1 MLKYTVKRV
10 LQALIV
16 LWGVYTLTFLVV
28 HMVPGDPVQIMM
40 SKRADPAMMERIR
53 EQLGLNRPILA
64 QYVSYLGRALQGE
77 LGQSYIKGVPVT
89 QLIGTGFKTTAF
101 VGLTAYGLAILIG
114 LPIGMLAAEHRGR
127 LADRMS
133 IVFSMMMM
141 SVPGFWLAVLLQI
154 LFGLKLEWFPISGME
169 RDFWWVLPVLT
180 LAIAYSASLARMT
193 RTNVL
198 DVLSQD
204 YVRTARAK
212 GLRPRQVK
220 LIHVMKNVAIPTV
233 TLFGLQL
240 PSLLGG
246 AMILEKIF
254 SLKGVGA
261 VAIEAITNR
270 DYPVILGS
278 VLYTATI
285 FVVINL
291 TVDLLYGLLDPR
303 IRITGRS
310 DAGSCL
316 IRSSG
321 ETRYSMRPDARQ
333 WKRAAFI
340 ATPCGACAG
349 TPWR

>member
-169 RDFWWVLPVLT
+169 RDFW
-180 LAIAYSASLARMT
+180 
-193 RTNVL
+193 
-198 DVLSQD
+198 
-204 YVRTARAK
+204 
-212 GLRPRQVK
+212 
-220 LIHVMKNVAIPTV
+220 
-233 TLFGLQL
+233 
-240 PSLLGG
+240 
-246 AMILEKIF
+246 
-254 SLKGVGA
+254 
-261 VAIEAITNR
+261 
-270 DYPVILGS
+270 
-278 VLYTATI
+278 
-285 FVVINL
+285 
-291 TVDLLYGLLDPR
+291 
-303 IRITGRS
+303 
-310 DAGSCL
+310 
-316 IRSSG
+316 
-321 ETRYSMRPDARQ
+321 
-333 WKRAAFI
+333 
-340 ATPCGACAG
+340 
-349 TPWR
+349 

>member
-154 LFGLKLEWFPISGME
+154 LFGLKLEWVPH
-169 RDFWWVLPVLT
+169 
-180 LAIAYSASLARMT
+180 
-193 RTNVL
+193 
-198 DVLSQD
+198 
-204 YVRTARAK
+204 
-212 GLRPRQVK
+212 LRHGAGFLVGAAGADAGHR
-220 LIHVMKNVAIPTV
+220 
-233 TLFGLQL
+233 LFGVPCPDDADQCA
-240 PSLLGG
+240 GC
-246 AMILEKIF
+246 
-254 SLKGVGA
+254 A
-261 VAIEAITNR
+261 VAGLCPDGPGQGPAAPAGEA
-270 DYPVILGS
+270 
-278 VLYTATI
+278 
-285 FVVINL
+285 
-291 TVDLLYGLLDPR
+291 DPCDEKCCHPHGDAFWPAAAQPF
-303 IRITGRS
+303 GRRH
-310 DAGSCL
+310 D
-316 IRSSG
+316 
-321 ETRYSMRPDARQ
+321 P
-333 WKRAAFI
+333 
-340 ATPCGACAG
+340 
-349 TPWR
+349 

>member
-16 LWGVYTLTFLVV
+16 LWGVYTLTFLAV

-310 DAGSCL
+310 DA
-316 IRSSG
+316 
-321 ETRYSMRPDARQ
+321 
-333 WKRAAFI
+333 
-340 ATPCGACAG
+340 
-349 TPWR
+349 

>member
-1 MLKYTVKRV
+1 M
-10 LQALIV
+10 
-16 LWGVYTLTFLVV
+16 
-28 HMVPGDPVQIMM
+28 
-40 SKRADPAMMERIR
+40 
-53 EQLGLNRPILA
+53 
-64 QYVSYLGRALQGE
+64 
-77 LGQSYIKGVPVT
+77 
-89 QLIGTGFKTTAF
+89 
-101 VGLTAYGLAILIG
+101 
-114 LPIGMLAAEHRGR
+114 
-127 LADRMS
+127 
-133 IVFSMMMM
+133 
-141 SVPGFWLAVLLQI
+141 
-154 LFGLKLEWFPISGME
+154 
-169 RDFWWVLPVLT
+169 VLPVLT

-310 DAGSCL
+310 DA
-316 IRSSG
+316 
-321 ETRYSMRPDARQ
+321 
-333 WKRAAFI
+333 
-340 ATPCGACAG
+340 
-349 TPWR
+349 